1 VEGSKEVSKTIVK
14 GSRVATSAIK
24 KVAKDASVDKVLES
38 VGETGLKTIKTTTTI
53 ASHVVT
59 SAATVVPIL
68 ANNASGSAR
77 DAGFVVFTNLF
88 TTQAALQMV
97 HHPKVSHSRI

>member
-1 VEGSKEVSKTIVK
+1 
-14 GSRVATSAIK
+14 
-24 KVAKDASVDKVLES
+24 
-38 VGETGLKTIKTTTTI
+38 
-53 ASHVVT
+53 
-59 SAATVVPIL
+59 VVPIL

-97 HHPKVSHSRI
+97 HHPKVSSFTTCHEA